1 MITPER
7 PLCIY
12 IGLGEE
18 LKKISTMDALYGYGK
33 STQDDPA
40 YYIGETDVCEAE
52 WRKNVPFEDRPRYT
66 KFTETHMVRCME
78 PAAYYI
84 SLSHDGY
91 VESRQFCEFHRP
103 QIREL

>member
-1 MITPER
+1 MITPKR

-33 STQDDPA
+33 STQDDPE
-40 YYIGETDVCEAE
+40 YRIGETDVCEAE
-52 WRKNVPFEDRPRYT
+52 WRKEVPYEDRPRYT
-66 KFTETHMVRCME
+66 EFAKTHLVRCME
-78 PAAYYI
+78 PAAYYV
-84 SLSHDGY
+84 SLPHDSY
-91 VESRQFCEFHRP
+91 VVGQLFCEFHQP